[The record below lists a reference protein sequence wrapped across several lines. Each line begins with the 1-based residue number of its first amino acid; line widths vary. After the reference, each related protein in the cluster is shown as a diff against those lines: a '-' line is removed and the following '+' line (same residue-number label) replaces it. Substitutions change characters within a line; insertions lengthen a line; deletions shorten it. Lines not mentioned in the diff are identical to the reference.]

1 MALIN
6 RLENGKFSLLG
17 NGFNPQPGNPDWG
30 YLAKGQSILSSD
42 RGFSNLHNQY
52 SVYSLDS
59 SSPGKE
65 TAMTVKNYNKT
76 HYQSYIPTETRLDPL
91 DSKALRNRQAT
102 NYIDKQGQKYSDKG
116 PSEGRY

>member
-6 RLENGKFSLLG
+6 RLENSKFSLLG

-30 YLAKGQSILSSD
+30 HLAKEQSILVSD

-52 SVYSLDS
+52 SVYSLDN
-59 SSPGKE
+59 KE
-65 TAMTVKNYNKT
+65 NETTMVVKNYNKT
-76 HYQSYIPTETRLDPL
+76 PYQSYVPTETRLDPL
-91 DSKALRNRQAT
+91 DDKALRNGEAT
-102 NYIDKQGQKYSDKG
+102 NYFDKSGQKYSDKG